1 MKRFCLFLVFVNIVY
16 FFWGV
21 ATQQVKPL
29 RHVSDV
35 LAEQKGMESLS
46 LLAIEP
52 PLIADEAEKLNVKQL
67 VEPKVTDVA
76 RQAGPLPMMSCYIV
90 SDVGSEGDAT
100 QLLAVLKERELDASL
115 IRELVTEEFWL
126 VHSLASNWKQ
136 SLGDMKMLKAKGVS
150 DLWLVPSGEDKGV
163 ISLGLFVTKARAEKR
178 LKQLHGKQIK
188 SLIRLRQ
195 KFHYSIKLKLLGD
208 ITQLRSLL
216 NEVKSGM
223 GNSLNKINC

>member
-1 MKRFCLFLVFVNIVY
+1 VKRFCLFLVFVNIVY

-21 ATQQVKPL
+21 ATQQAKPL
-29 RHVSDV
+29 RHMSDV

-46 LLAIEP
+46 LLTTEP

-67 VEPKVTDVA
+67 VEPKVTDVPRRA
-76 RQAGPLPMMSCYIV
+76 ERLPMMSCYMINK
-90 SDVGSEGDAT
+90 VGSESDAT
-100 QLLAVLKERELDASL
+100 QLLAMLKARELDASL

-126 VHSLASNWKQ
+126 VHALASDWQQ
-136 SLGDMKMLKAKGVS
+136 SLGNVQMLKAKGVS

-163 ISLGLFVTKARAEKR
+163 ISLGLFATKARAEKR
-178 LKQLHGKQIK
+178 LNQLRNKQIK

-208 ITQLRSLL
+208 MTQLRSLL

-223 GNSLNKINC
+223 GNSINKINC

>member
-1 MKRFCLFLVFVNIVY
+1 VKRFCLFLVFVNIVY

-21 ATQQVKPL
+21 ATQQAKPL
-29 RHVSDV
+29 RHMSDV

-46 LLAIEP
+46 LLTTEP

-67 VEPKVTDVA
+67 VEPKVTDVPRRA
-76 RQAGPLPMMSCYIV
+76 ERLPMMSCYMINK
-90 SDVGSEGDAT
+90 VGSEGDAT
-100 QLLAVLKERELDASL
+100 QLLAMLKARELDASL

-126 VHSLASNWKQ
+126 VHALASDWQQ
-136 SLGDMKMLKAKGVS
+136 SLGNVQMLKAKGVS

-163 ISLGLFVTKARAEKR
+163 ISLGLFATKARAEKR
-178 LKQLHGKQIK
+178 LNQLRNKQIK

-208 ITQLRSLL
+208 MTQLRSLL

-223 GNSLNKINC
+223 GNSINKINC

>member
-1 MKRFCLFLVFVNIVY
+1 VKRFCLFLVFVNIVY
-16 FFWGV
+16 FFWGM
-21 ATQQVKPL
+21 ATQQPEPL

-35 LAEQKGMESLS
+35 LAEQKGIELLS
-46 LLAIEP
+46 LVTIEP
-52 PLIADEAEKLNVKQL
+52 PLVVGESEQSNVKQAAEL
-67 VEPKVTDVA
+67 KVTGMA
-76 RQAGPLPMMSCYIV
+76 SQAERLPVISCYRV

-100 QLLAVLKERELDASL
+100 QLLAVLKARELDASL

-126 VHSLASNWKQ
+126 VHSLASNWQQ
-136 SLGDMKMLKAKGVS
+136 SLDDVKMLKAKGVS

-195 KFHYSIKLKLLGD
+195 TFQYSIRLKLLGD
-208 ITQLRSLL
+208 IAQLRLL
-216 NEVKSGM
+216 LKEVKRGK
-223 GNSLNKINC
+223 GNSINKIDC